1 MLPAG
6 REQFRATKLQ
16 PIVFTLA
23 AVGGAWVVAGWI
35 LAGSSSELLLG
46 GLGLTGV
53 AIVMAILENWRR
65 GVYLFFVW
73 LLFEDLARKYL
84 GNNMY
89 IYFGKDVLVG
99 VTYLACFTS
108 LRRQRALRFRP
119 AFLMPFMFF
128 VWLGVL
134 QVFNPNSPSILY
146 GALGLKLYFY
156 YAPLVF
162 VGYALVETE
171 HDLRKI
177 LMFNV
182 GLALLVAALGTTQA
196 IRGPEFLNPQELAP
210 ELRPLGQLYRTA
222 PVSGELLYRPTSV
235 FVSDGRFAAYL
246 ILAWLLVL
254 GTTGYL
260 FLQAKRG
267 RKLTLVALATLAAGI
282 IFSGSRGTLMWTGGS
297 TLILVAALL
306 WGVPWRWRQGHRL
319 IKAIRW
325 SVLLAGIAVLVL
337 VEVFPRAV
345 GSRLDFY
352 SETLLPASPHSEL
365 VYRSWDYPVKNL
377 ELAFQYPDWPYGYG
391 LGTASLG
398 VQYVSRFLGEPTPG
412 IGVENGFGGLI
423 LEMGILGLVLWL
435 VWVLTLL
442 FSGWKVITR
451 LRETPYFP
459 VGFAI
464 YWFIFL
470 LTIPFTFMSLAPYQN
485 FVLNAYFWLLVG
497 VLFRLPSFA
506 GVPPRLALQA
516 DSVRAAAVPRPGW
529 ATSLVTRLG
538 GGR

>member
-1 MLPAG
+1 MLET
-6 REQFRATKLQ
+6 RIEQFRATKL
-16 PIVFTLA
+16 PLIVLTLA
-23 AVGGAWVVAGWI
+23 AVGAAWVLAGWI
-35 LAGSSSELLLG
+35 VAGSSSELVMG
-46 GLGLTGV
+46 GLGLTAL

-134 QVFNPNSPSILY
+134 QVFNPNSPHILY

-156 YAPLVF
+156 YAPLIF

-171 HDLRKI
+171 HDLRKM
-177 LMFNV
+177 LMFNA

-196 IRGPEFLNPQELAP
+196 IRGPEFLNPRELAP
-210 ELRPLGQLYRTA
+210 ELRPLGQLYRAA

-246 ILAWLLVL
+246 ILAWLLAL
-254 GTTGYL
+254 GTAGYL
-260 FLQAKRG
+260 FLRTKRG
-267 RKLTLVALATLAAGI
+267 RKLTLAAVATLAAGI

-297 TLILVAALL
+297 TLILAAALL
-306 WGVPWRWRQGHRL
+306 WGVSWRWRQAHRL

-325 SVLLAGIAVLVL
+325 SILLAGIAVLFL

-352 SETLLPASPHSEL
+352 SEALLPTSPRSEL
-365 VYRSWDYPVKNL
+365 AYRSWDYPVKNL
-377 ELAFQYPDWPYGYG
+377 GLAFQYPDWPYGYG

-398 VQYVSRFLGEPTPG
+398 VQYVSRFLGEPAPG
-412 IGVENGFGGLI
+412 IGVENGYGGLI

-442 FSGWKVITR
+442 VSGWKVITR

-497 VLFRLPSFA
+497 VLFRLPSLLTPEPVGA
-506 GVPPRLALQA
+506 GAWLA
-516 DSVRAAAVPRPGW
+516 
-529 ATSLVTRLG
+529 
-538 GGR
+538 GRS